1 MINCY
6 AVIVFILFQIRAVGD
21 SQQINYSPSNMKICF
36 LCCLNLPVLI
46 PDKGLGVGL
55 GWWWGMIFIFRL
67 HCGASKAFKA
77 FIKPFEAPQ
86 RSMKIKI

>member
-21 SQQINYSPSNMKICF
+21 GQQINYSPSNMKICF

-46 PDKGLGVGL
+46 PDEGLGVGL
-55 GWWWGMIFIFRL
+55 GWGVVRDDFYFQTSLWCL
-67 HCGASKAFKA
+67 KSL
-77 FIKPFEAPQ
+77 
-86 RSMKIKI
+86 

>member
-6 AVIVFILFQIRAVGD
+6 AVIVFILFQTRAVGD

-46 PDKGLGVGL
+46 PDKGLGVVVGDDFYFQTSL
-55 GWWWGMIFIFRL
+55 WCL
-67 HCGASKAFKA
+67 KSL
-77 FIKPFEAPQ
+77 
-86 RSMKIKI
+86 